1 MRLRLKLRQVGAKD
15 LPPSLSQGLRRKT
28 LQREPIFCRI
38 EGRHTLLWGFHMTT
52 IVGNDEELDAAIAR
66 LHEPEAFAQFC
77 ALNQDFLN
85 SDAAQFEQRVPPE
98 RVQVINKLYGVI
110 KLYAPDYFDLLLPFC
125 TAIGELSDELFEP
138 ILHSGLRHAMRV
150 ELKCD
155 QPELSINDLCL
166 QIVLALFTQVQHYIA
181 QFNDD
186 YDALRK
192 HQPSAEESRWLARYY
207 LAYMILSHHTDP
219 AMWTYRQV
227 CNGMLMMCDKIVRAA
242 PEN

>member
-1 MRLRLKLRQVGAKD
+1 
-15 LPPSLSQGLRRKT
+15 
-28 LQREPIFCRI
+28 
-38 EGRHTLLWGFHMTT
+38 
-52 IVGNDEELDAAIAR
+52 
-66 LHEPEAFAQFC
+66 
-77 ALNQDFLN
+77 
-85 SDAAQFEQRVPPE
+85 
-98 RVQVINKLYGVI
+98 
-110 KLYAPDYFDLLLPFC
+110 
-125 TAIGELSDELFEP
+125 
-138 ILHSGLRHAMRV
+138 MRV

-219 AMWTYRQV
+219 AMWDQVGASNGKTYRQV